1 MANNDWEVLK
11 KSLSNNA
18 PIKLEYSETSGRGIY
33 AARNFSPN
41 EVIFDEVPLV
51 SGPSQKL
58 GHEILQSSGKCF
70 FCSGCSTTLTPIEVT
85 GRFLKTIFIQKRF

>member
-11 KSLSNNA
+11 KSLTSNA

-33 AARNFSPN
+33 ATRKFSPN
-41 EVIFDEVPLV
+41 EVIFDETPLV

-58 GHEILQSSGKCF
+58 SREILQSSGKCF
-70 FCSGCSTTLTPIEVT
+70 FCSGCSTSLTPIEVT
-85 GRFLKTIFIQKRF
+85 GRSLKTIFIQKIL